1 MGIGFR
7 FRILV
12 LTYAEQQPNMT
23 NCFRSIKNITIVSY
37 NRLKVKSILNANLVR
52 YR

>member
-23 NCFRSIKNITIVSY
+23 DCFRSIKNIIVSY